1 MRISITVASERGPRV
16 LEVSGELDIDSAP
29 RLCAAIHG
37 EQRPL
42 AGEDVIADLSAL
54 EFCDSTGLRALIDA
68 AREVEV
74 AGGRM
79 IVVVP
84 EDGPLRRTLR
94 LAGAE
99 EFLNLARA
107 EAVKSAG

>member
-1 MRISITVASERGPRV
+1 MQISVTVKSARGPRV
-16 LEVSGELDIDSAP
+16 IEVAGELDINSAP
-29 RLCAAIHG
+29 RLCAAIQG
-37 EQRPL
+37 DPRPL
-42 AGEDVIADLSAL
+42 AGEHVIADLTAV

-68 AREVEV
+68 SREVEI

-79 IVVVP
+79 IVLVP

-99 EFLNLARA
+99 EFLNLAR
-107 EAVKSAG
+107 EETVKSAG